1 MMKGQSSIELVMVIG
16 MAMVLASPFI
26 LTSQDAVLDLETGS
40 DLLRVESSLD
50 KIESGVG
57 YVSRYSE
64 PTKTTFRVDIPSNVV
79 NVQSREFAGSNSSA
93 IIFHVRQR
101 GDMTNRSRIFNRE
114 VVLHNESLL
123 EQQGKPEVAVEIW
136 KDQVNVSV
144 VG

>member
-26 LTSQDAVLDLETGS
+26 ITSQDAVLDLETGS

-50 KIESGVG
+50 KIESGVN

-64 PTKTTFRVDIPSNVV
+64 PTKTTFRVDIPSNIE
-79 NVQSREFAGSNSSA
+79 NVYLRDFSDRSA
-93 IIFHVRQR
+93 IVFEVNQR
-101 GDMTNRSRIFNRE
+101 GDLTNRSRLFDRN
-114 VVLHNESLL
+114 VVLQNSSYL
-123 EQQGKPEVAVEIW
+123 EQQGKPEVAVQLW
-136 KDQVNVSV
+136 RDQINVSV

>member
-26 LTSQDAVLDLETGS
+26 ITSQDAVLDLETGS

-50 KIESGVG
+50 KIESGVN

-64 PTKTTFRVDIPSNVV
+64 PTKTTFRVDIPSNIE
-79 NVQSREFAGSNSSA
+79 NVYLRDFSDRSA
-93 IIFHVRQR
+93 IVFEVNQR
-101 GDMTNRSRIFNRE
+101 GDLTKRSRLFDRN
-114 VVLHNESLL
+114 VVLQNSSYL
-123 EQQGKPEVAVEIW
+123 EQQGKPEVAVQLW
-136 KDQVNVSV
+136 RDQINVSV

>member
-26 LTSQDAVLDLETGS
+26 ITSQDAVIDLETGS

-50 KIESGVG
+50 KIESGVN

-64 PTKTTFRVDIPSNVV
+64 PTKTTFRVDIPSNVE
-79 NVQSREFAGSNSSA
+79 NVYLRDFPDSSA
-93 IIFHVRQR
+93 IVFEVNQR
-101 GDMTNRSRIFNRE
+101 GDLTNRSRLFDRN
-114 VVLHNESLL
+114 VVLQNSSYL
-123 EQQGKPEVAVEIW
+123 EQQGKPEVAVQLW
-136 KDQVNVSV
+136 RDQINVSV